1 MKVKFDENGKYT
13 ENVTIEKSDSLIV
26 GDWIFSGF
34 DNLTS
39 DSNIN
44 FQSLEYG
51 NGMFSGCRLND
62 SALSEIAGTINTVE
76 NDGTHIISFGEIQS
90 PDTNS
95 NILQIKEKGW
105 VVKTNE
111 KIHPHDK
118 YSLCTNLN
126 EIEKVDKN
134 YITDIIDGVWDYDLF
149 SLTNGYQ
156 MFYDCTALN
165 SFTSNLSSLTD
176 GEYMFRGCYYLKSFN
191 ADLPSLTNGDGMF

>member
-13 ENVTIEKSDSLIV
+13 ENVTIENSDSLIV

-51 NGMFSGCRLND
+51 NGMFSGCGLDN
-62 SALSEIAGTINTVE
+62 SALSEIARTINAVE

-95 NILQIKEKGW
+95 NILQIKKKGW

-111 KIHPHDK
+111 EIHSHDK
-118 YSLCTNLN
+118 YSLCTNLKD
-126 EIEKVDKN
+126 IKTVDEN
-134 YITDIIDGVWDYDLF
+134 YITDIIDGVWDYDLSSLANGGYMFEWCENLTSF
-149 SLTNGYQ
+149 SSDLSRLTNGYE
-156 MFYDCTALN
+156 MF
-165 SFTSNLSSLTD
+165 
-176 GEYMFRGCYYLKSFN
+176 
-191 ADLPSLTNGDGMF
+191 

>member
-13 ENVTIEKSDSLIV
+13 KNVTIEKSDSLII

-51 NGMFSGCRLND
+51 NGMFSGCKLDD

-126 EIEKVDKN
+126 DIKTVDEN
-134 YITDIIDGVWDYDLF
+134 YITDIIHGVWDYDLF
-149 SLTNGYQ
+149 SLTNGYE
-156 MFYDCTALN
+156 MFFSCTNLTTF
-165 SFTSNLSSLTD
+165 SSDLSSLT
-176 GEYMFRGCYYLKSFN
+176 
-191 ADLPSLTNGDGMF
+191 NG